1 MRYVLLIGS
10 DDKNAPP
17 PTQAQ
22 MDGIIQGH
30 MRFGQELHAS
40 GKMVV
45 GERLRPDT
53 DASRIRVKAGHR
65 QVMDGPFAET
75 KEALGGFYL
84 IEAATKEEAV
94 EWGKKIPLLE
104 GGFDVGVHQLGE
116 RRNHRR
122 RHRGPEG
129 RQHGGFQPLP
139 VVAPAMRADGRAL
152 RRREA
157 TPVPAG
163 FVDVRPLLA
172 PERLA
177 HHAGAAE
184 GTAEESRQE
193 IGRIRSGCP
202 APRRPSRTATERL
215 GDEGQTSL
223 HGRPQVGI
231 DDAQLGPFLS
241 NPTRPVAAGPAG
253 VDRSPGP

>member
-65 QVMDGPFAET
+65 QVMDGPVAET

-84 IEAATKEEAV
+84 IECASKQEAV
-94 EWGKKIPLLE
+94 EWAKKIPLRPDS
-104 GGFDVGVHQLGE
+104 FI
-116 RRNHRR
+116 
-122 RHRGPEG
+122 
-129 RQHGGFQPLP
+129 
-139 VVAPAMRADGRAL
+139 
-152 RRREA
+152 
-157 TPVPAG
+157 
-163 FVDVRPLLA
+163 DVRPVW
-172 PERLA
+172 
-177 HHAGAAE
+177 
-184 GTAEESRQE
+184 QM
-193 IGRIRSGCP
+193 
-202 APRRPSRTATERL
+202 
-215 GDEGQTSL
+215 
-223 HGRPQVGI
+223 
-231 DDAQLGPFLS
+231 
-241 NPTRPVAAGPAG
+241 
-253 VDRSPGP
+253 